1 MSLLR
6 QVRATLPPYIHTLP
20 EKNRPAIWL
29 PKSHALEHE
38 RIRLH
43 GNNRHFLMVDYDVK
57 NGSQFKD
64 HDHYDIEPNFITYNP
79 INLNHQAF
87 WFLRDAVHVQENS
100 KGNKPNLYLKAIERA
115 YDDKYDGDK
124 HFARYISRNPLFAF
138 ADTDWRHDKKYSLN
152 ELAEVVN
159 LNEMRI
165 KAGDREVQ
173 KVAEGCKK
181 SSRNREV
188 FDDLR
193 KWAYRQDTANISYNQ
208 WLNKVLI
215 KAIGY
220 NTYKTPMAL
229 NEVESIAKSVSQY
242 TFQKSFNETFD
253 QARYEAFIA
262 RQSKLGRKGGL
273 ISRGGGRPQKATAL
287 DKIKPWVDLNISRRT
302 YFNYK
307 KQGKL

>member
-1 MSLLR
+1 MSLLN
-6 QVRATLPPYIHTLP
+6 QVRSTLPDYIHTLP
-20 EKNRPAIWL
+20 EKNSPAIWL

-43 GNNRHFLMVDYDVK
+43 GNDRHFLMVDYDVK
-57 NGSQFKD
+57 NGNTVKY
-64 HDHYDIEPNFITYNP
+64 HDHYDLEPNFITYNP

-87 WFLRDAVHVQENS
+87 WFLRDAVHVQNES
-100 KGNKPNLYLKAIERA
+100 KFNKPNLYLKAIERA
-115 YDDKYDGDK
+115 YDDKYNGDK
-124 HFARYISRNPLFAF
+124 HFARYISRNPLHAF
-138 ADTDWRHDKKYSLN
+138 ADTDWRHDNKYSLN

-159 LNEMRI
+159 LNQQRI
-165 KAGDREVQ
+165 KAGDRQVQ
-173 KVAEGCKK
+173 GAG
-181 SSRNREV
+181 RNREV

-193 KWAYRQDTANISYNQ
+193 KWAYKQDTDKISYEQ

-242 TFQKSFNETFD
+242 TYQKSFNQGDYT
-253 QARYEAFIA
+253 AFCA
-262 RQSKLGRKGGL
+262 RQAERGRKGGL

-287 DKIKPWVDLNISRRT
+287 DKTKPWVDLNISRAT
-302 YFNYK
+302 YFRRKKSGVNY
-307 KQGKL
+307 